1 MPAQLVFRTER
12 AGQLHGIFEFERVR
26 DIFMQLL
33 QRGQADLAEHLRL
46 NFRCGVGDIG
56 VVVETS
62 LIRACPSLVN
72 EVRVTT
78 PITAPSALMQQSSS
92 TVAGQLS
99 LNRQPTQV
107 CISPGVLTST
117 LP

>member
-1 MPAQLVFRTER
+1 MLPAARAEKVQVLFAVGVFAEQTFNMPAQLVFRTER

-56 VVVETS
+56 VVVETFHGEKPS
-62 LIRACPSLVN
+62 FFILFAMLYPIHAGYGILIV
-72 EVRVTT
+72 
-78 PITAPSALMQQSSS
+78 
-92 TVAGQLS
+92 
-99 LNRQPTQV
+99 
-107 CISPGVLTST
+107 
-117 LP
+117 